1 MTEKLLARASEKLH
15 VVPGEN
21 LWVNVDVLM
30 TNDITGPGAIGVF
43 KREFGENAK
52 VC

>member
-1 MTEKLLARASEKLH
+1 MTEKLLARTSEKLH